1 MSKLVRMDNIKQAC
15 AESHEWQAKQYKCLW
30 KQVKPKG
37 PKQNTKKSSNVIYTC
52 GTLTFVFTNN
62 YII

>member
-37 PKQNTKKSSNVIYTC
+37 PKQNTKNRPMSSILV
-52 GTLTFVFTNN
+52 GH
-62 YII
+62 